1 MRVRDVNWLLV
12 AAGGTA
18 VYIALLV
25 RWIGT
30 DRLTAFLLKPELNEF
45 GDFLAGVFA
54 PLAFLWLI
62 AAVITQRQE
71 LNETR
76 DQFEE
81 NQKVVDAQ
89 MKTIAA
95 QNELL
100 ALQHTQAQESA
111 KQTYRL
117 NLFDKR
123 FEIYQELVDVANY
136 LTNNNVD
143 ANVWIRLKTISGK
156 IDFVFSDDVSNF
168 VLDLA
173 DECLEIQ
180 SLREDY
186 DEKTSLI
193 SGNPIS
199 KEEAEKFMASIL
211 TREFAL
217 SHRLSFDSLKETM
230 WSSMNVRDE

>member
-12 AAGGTA
+12 ASGGTA

-30 DRLTAFLLKPELNEF
+30 DRLAAFLLKPELNEF

-76 DQFEE
+76 EQFEE

-111 KQTYRL
+111 KQTYKL

-123 FEIYQELVDVANY
+123 FEIYQELVDVG
-136 LTNNNVD
+136 TCISKRHVD
-143 ANVWIRLKTISGK
+143 ADVWIKLKKISGK
-156 IDFVFSDDVSNF
+156 IDFVFSDDVANF
-168 VLDLA
+168 VLDLT

-180 SLREDY
+180 SIREDY

-193 SGNPIS
+193 SDQTIS
-199 KEEAEKFMASIL
+199 SEEAENLLNSIML
-211 TREFAL
+211 REFTL
-217 SHRLSFDSLKETM
+217 SSRLSFDSLKELM
-230 WSSMNVRDE
+230 WSSMNVRDQ